1 MKKLVFYLILI
12 CGFAVSFP
20 GFSQTPKPT
29 PTTEHKPIVLV
40 PKTSTT
46 IKRAPSRMCIE
57 CVYGSGVLTF
67 LPADFYEMLTV
78 TVSEMD
84 GTDEWVEIITD
95 DANTILLD
103 ESHSYNITAVTPDG
117 RIFTGTVD

>member
-1 MKKLVFYLILI
+1 MKRLIFLLVALVLTAASATVYADGNDGSSSGEPIKKLN
-12 CGFAVSFP
+12 
-20 GFSQTPKPT
+20 PT
-29 PTTEHKPIVLV
+29 PPNKPI
-40 PKTSTT
+40 
-46 IKRAPSRMCIE
+46 KRSSSKYYIE
-57 CVYGSGVLTF
+57 YTYSNGVMTF

-117 RIFTGTVD
+117 RIFAGTVD

>member
-1 MKKLVFYLILI
+1 
-12 CGFAVSFP
+12 
-20 GFSQTPKPT
+20 
-29 PTTEHKPIVLV
+29 
-40 PKTSTT
+40 
-46 IKRAPSRMCIE
+46 MCIE
-57 CVYGSGVLTF
+57 CMYGSGVLTF

-117 RIFTGTVD
+117 RIFAGTVD